1 MRLFRFLQP
10 NWRSFTVII
19 VLLLLPSTKLQVLST
34 VDSSFLS
41 TVPFIFFSVPLSLCI
56 VFSPQL
62 PAQATHSSATATCVL
77 TTPWC
82 AMGFRTVSTHGMKT
96 TAKVI
101 ILFLPT
107 SPKWVDYS
115 WSGFILA
122 CFEVSTSISVHI
134 ISVTFL
140 SFLIFSSL
148 HPPEKRSKGLFHQI
162 TKTHGTVIG
171 VSSGIVLVL
180 LIISILVQMKQP
192 RKKVNHSLCL
202 TFCQRR
208 RDTELKWWWDSRLDG
223 GTCSSADREDWF
235 YSMTVHVRSKMF
247 CFGMIF
253 FLVEPLYIN
262 LSQLFQLFY
271 GSLSFL
277 LSLVHFA
284 YYPVI
289 TK

>member
-1 MRLFRFLQP
+1 MCINNSLVCNGVQNCVYP
-10 NWRSFTVII
+10 WDENHC
-19 VLLLLPSTKLQVLST
+19 KGNY
-34 VDSSFLS
+34 
-41 TVPFIFFSVPLSLCI
+41 PLS
-56 VFSPQL
+56 
-62 PAQATHSSATATCVL
+62 A
-77 TTPWC
+77 
-82 AMGFRTVSTHGMKT
+82 
-96 TAKVI
+96 
-101 ILFLPT
+101 T

-115 WSGFILA
+115 WSGYILA
-122 CFEVSTSISVHI
+122 CFEVITSISVHI